1 MSIHVPARATA
12 MCFAALVGLLTVGLP
27 AETLAQASGERV
39 HSVRRLGGT
48 SRFTPAVRNIKAM
61 QTAFARPRTQTDLTT
76 VLKIA
81 GLSHIE
87 AEVKKAIAD
96 GAVREVTM
104 APGTNLQWMALRRG
118 GRRADILRLVR
129 WDGPKPFPAFEFVV
143 DDLKETYTF
152 VIPQD
157 CGNLSLVSR
166 EPSREQA
173 RRDAEAAA
181 ARAEEARKAEEAR
194 RAEEARKAEEARRA
208 AEAAAAE
215 AARKAAEA
223 AAAEAAR
230 KAAEAAAAEAAR
242 QAAEAARLAEE
253 RELSLRPFVAGF
265 FGKQRRQYDENDPAG
280 LGTAFLPGFC
290 DPLVGF
296 KVGFE
301 KKLGSSQWVIAPAVG
316 VAVNTDQTD
325 RTSLF
330 VDGELNYKFGN
341 GAYLGTGVG
350 LWDFTH
356 SDSLTPNGLVHFG
369 IPLWKAADQKALFF
383 VTEGRVFFDRASDID
398 SNYQFWGG
406 LRFLFR

>member
-1 MSIHVPARATA
+1 MSV
-12 MCFAALVGLLTVGLP
+12 AALVGLLTVAYP
-27 AETLAQASGERV
+27 AETQAQASGDRV

-48 SRFTPAVRNIKAM
+48 SRFTPAIRNVKAM
-61 QTAFARPRTQTDLTT
+61 QTAFARPRTQRDLTT
-76 VLKIA
+76 VLNTA

-118 GRRADILRLVR
+118 GTRADILRLVR
-129 WDGPKPFPAFEFVV
+129 WDGPKPFAGYEFVI

-157 CGNLSLVSR
+157 CGNISLVSR
-166 EPSREQA
+166 EPSREAA
-173 RRDAEAAA
+173 RREAEAAA

-215 AARKAAEA
+215 AARKADEARRAEEA
-223 AAAEAAR
+223 RLAAEA
-230 KAAEAAAAEAAR
+230 AAAAEAAR
-242 QAAEAARLAEE
+242 QAEAARLAEE

-290 DPLVGF
+290 DPLVGT

-316 VAVNTDQTD
+316 VAFNTDEAD

-341 GAYLGTGVG
+341 GGYVGTGLG

-356 SDSLTPNGLVHFG
+356 SDSLTPNALLHFG
-369 IPLWKAADQKALFF
+369 IPLWKAADQRTLYF

>member
-1 MSIHVPARATA
+1 MSIKLHARATA
-12 MCFAALVGLLTVGLP
+12 MCFSALVGLLTIAYP
-27 AETLAQASGERV
+27 AETLAQASGDRV
-39 HSVRRLGGT
+39 HSARRLGGP
-48 SRFTPAVRNIKAM
+48 SRFTPAVRNVKAL
-61 QTAFARPRTQTDLTT
+61 QTAFARPRTQRDVTT
-76 VLKIA
+76 VLQIA

-87 AEVKKAIAD
+87 ADVKKAIAD

-118 GRRADILRLVR
+118 GTRADILRLVR
-129 WDGPKPFPAFEFVV
+129 WDGPKPFAGFEFVI

-194 RAEEARKAEEARRA
+194 RAEEARKA
-208 AEAAAAE
+208 
-215 AARKAAEA
+215 
-223 AAAEAAR
+223 
-230 KAAEAAAAEAAR
+230 AEAAAAEAAR
-242 QAAEAARLAEE
+242 QAEAARLAEE

-290 DPLVGF
+290 DPLVGA

-301 KKLGSSQWVIAPAVG
+301 KKLGTSQWVVAPAVG
-316 VAVNTDQTD
+316 FAFNTDEAD
-325 RTSLF
+325 RSSLF
-330 VDGELNYKFGN
+330 VDGELNYKFNN
-341 GAYLGTGVG
+341 GGYVGTGLG

-356 SDSLTPNGLVHFG
+356 SDSLTPNALVHFG
-369 IPLWKAADQKALFF
+369 IPLWKAADQRTLYF

>member
-1 MSIHVPARATA
+1 

-27 AETLAQASGERV
+27 AETFAQASGDRV

-48 SRFTPAVRNIKAM
+48 SRFTPAVRNVKAL
-61 QTAFARPRTQTDLTT
+61 QTAFARPRTQRDLTT

-81 GLSHIE
+81 GLTHIE

-104 APGTNLQWMALRRG
+104 APGTNLQWMGLRRG
-118 GRRADILRLVR
+118 GTRADILRLVR
-129 WDGPKPFPAFEFVV
+129 WDGPKPFPGFEFVI
-143 DDLKETYTF
+143 DDMKETYTF

-157 CGNLSLVSR
+157 CGNISLVSR
-166 EPSREQA
+166 EPSREAA
-173 RRDAEAAA
+173 RREAEAAA

-215 AARKAAEA
+215 AAR
-223 AAAEAAR
+223 
-230 KAAEAAAAEAAR
+230 
-242 QAAEAARLAEE
+242 QAEAARLAEE

-265 FGKQRRQYDENDPAG
+265 FGKQRRQYGADDPAE

-290 DPLVGF
+290 DPLVGL
-296 KVGFE
+296 KVGLE
-301 KKLGSSQWVIAPAVG
+301 KRLGTSSWVIAPAVG
-316 VAVNTDQTD
+316 VAYNTDQSD
-325 RTSLF
+325 RTSVF
-330 VDGELNYKFGN
+330 ADAELNYKFTN
-341 GAYLGTGVG
+341 GAYIGTGVG
-350 LWDFTH
+350 LWDFNH
-356 SDSLTPNGLVHFG
+356 GDYITPNGLVHFG
-369 IPLWKAADQKALFF
+369 IPLWKAADQKTLFF

>member
-1 MSIHVPARATA
+1 

-27 AETLAQASGERV
+27 AETFAQASADRV

-61 QTAFARPRTQTDLTT
+61 QTAFARPRTQRDLTT
-76 VLKIA
+76 VLNTA

-87 AEVKKAIAD
+87 ADVKKAIAD

-118 GRRADILRLVR
+118 GTRADILRLVR
-129 WDGPKPFPAFEFVV
+129 WDGPKPFPAFEFVI
-143 DDLKETYTF
+143 DDMKETYTF

-157 CGNLSLVSR
+157 CGNISLVSR
-166 EPSREQA
+166 EPSREAA
-173 RRDAEAAA
+173 RREAEAAA

-208 AEAAAAE
+208 AEAAAAAD
-215 AARKAAEA
+215 AARKADEARRAAEA
-223 AAAEAAR
+223 AAAAA
-230 KAAEAAAAEAAR
+230 AAAAEAAR
-242 QAAEAARLAEE
+242 QAEAARLAEE
-253 RELSLRPFVAGF
+253 QELSLRPFVAGF
-265 FGKQRRQYDENDPAG
+265 FGKQRRQYGADDPAE

-290 DPLVGF
+290 DPLLGF
-296 KVGFE
+296 KAGIE
-301 KKLGSSQWVIAPAVG
+301 KTLGSSSWVVAPAVG
-316 VAVNTDQTD
+316 VAYNTDESD

-330 VDGELNYKFGN
+330 VDAELNYKFSN
-341 GAYLGTGVG
+341 GAYVGTGLG
-350 LWDFTH
+350 LWDFNH
-356 SDSLTPNGLVHFG
+356 GDYITPNGLVHFG
-369 IPLWKAADQKALFF
+369 IPLWKAADQKTLYF